1 MVNTIK
7 IILILVKSREG
18 SIATADG
25 TESGTKKSE
34 LLPIIK
40 DKMINE
46 NITTIPDTNK
56 VSAYILDFMAFLR
69 TITDIDI
76 VADMYRP
83 VSSKMQER
91 DDWGSSNCIII
102 NSVKSRTPCD
112 FKEFLSNGENKP
124 KLITY
129 FWILCDRKGKS
140 SK

>member
-1 MVNTIK
+1 M
-7 IILILVKSREG
+7 EQ
-18 SIATADG
+18 
-25 TESGTKKSE
+25 SGTKKSE

-91 DDWGSSNCIII
+91 DD
-102 NSVKSRTPCD
+102 
-112 FKEFLSNGENKP
+112 
-124 KLITY
+124 
-129 FWILCDRKGKS
+129 
-140 SK
+140 

>member
-1 MVNTIK
+1 MRVA
-7 IILILVKSREG
+7 LLLQMEQ
-18 SIATADG
+18 
-25 TESGTKKSE
+25 SGTKKSE

-91 DDWGSSNCIII
+91 DD
-102 NSVKSRTPCD
+102 
-112 FKEFLSNGENKP
+112 
-124 KLITY
+124 
-129 FWILCDRKGKS
+129 
-140 SK
+140 

>member
-7 IILILVKSREG
+7 IILIPVKSCEG

-91 DDWGSSNCIII
+91 DD
-102 NSVKSRTPCD
+102 
-112 FKEFLSNGENKP
+112 
-124 KLITY
+124 
-129 FWILCDRKGKS
+129 
-140 SK
+140 

>member
-1 MVNTIK
+1 
-7 IILILVKSREG
+7 
-18 SIATADG
+18 
-25 TESGTKKSE
+25 
-34 LLPIIK
+34 
-40 DKMINE
+40 MINE

-91 DDWGSSNCIII
+91 DDWGRSNCIII

-129 FWILCDRKGKS
+129 VWILCDRKGKS